1 MWRHIVF
8 LLMGPCSLITGQLY
22 DYHFINENKT
32 WTEAQSFCRENYT
45 DLATVYR
52 RSDIKN
58 LNQTGAWI
66 GLNYCLSING
76 TWSWTQPGVEFND
89 NETEWSEGE
98 PNDQNQPENCAA
110 IDNKLNVLDLDCSQT
125 KLFVCYKEHEN
136 KTYVVE
142 ENKTWLEALKHCR
155 DNMGDL
161 ATQEQARWNG
171 SELQTGDHR
180 WIGLF
185 RDRWMWSDGSSFSFR
200 HWEVDETGTERK
212 CAFSKSLG
220 KWDPDGCEKE
230 KICAFSNSSGEWDS
244 DGCEKARPF
253 FCYSDNFILVN
264 ENKTWT
270 EALHHCRQH
279 HSDLISIT
287 DVHQQKWIQ
296 HKAKNASSAFVWLGM
311 HYTCTLQFW
320 FWVTDEAVRYDN
332 WRSDNVTDNCD
343 MSAAMESQGAHKWV
357 RKNYEEKFNFFC
369 FK

>member
-1 MWRHIVF
+1 HFFSIT
-8 LLMGPCSLITGQLY
+8 SLFVMSLCFVPTLY

-98 PNDQNQPENCAA
+98 PNDQNQPENCAFSKTCLSHKA
-110 IDNKLNVLDLDCSQT
+110 CLSLLST
-125 KLFVCYKEHEN
+125 EHEN

-185 RDRWMWSDGSSFSFR
+185 RDRWMWSDGS
-200 HWEVDETGTERK
+200 T
-212 CAFSKSLG
+212 
-220 KWDPDGCEKE
+220 
-230 KICAFSNSSGEWDS
+230 
-244 DGCEKARPF
+244 
-253 FCYSDNFILVN
+253 
-264 ENKTWT
+264 
-270 EALHHCRQH
+270 
-279 HSDLISIT
+279 
-287 DVHQQKWIQ
+287 
-296 HKAKNASSAFVWLGM
+296 
-311 HYTCTLQFW
+311 
-320 FWVTDEAVRYDN
+320 VRYDN

>member
-1 MWRHIVF
+1 MILTSVGHCLALIKILYFHIQT
-8 LLMGPCSLITGQLY
+8 LMLSQLY

-125 KLFVCYKEHEN
+125 KLFVCYKGEN
-136 KTYVVE
+136 MRIILTP
-142 ENKTWLEALKHCR
+142 TC
-155 DNMGDL
+155 
-161 ATQEQARWNG
+161 TQMCSTCLSARWNG

-200 HWEVDETGTERK
+200 HWEVDET
-212 CAFSKSLG
+212 
-220 KWDPDGCEKE
+220 
-230 KICAFSNSSGEWDS
+230 
-244 DGCEKARPF
+244 
-253 FCYSDNFILVN
+253 DNFILVN

-343 MSAAMESQGAHKWV
+343 MSAAMESQGYQSKVWTLCPVH
-357 RKNYEEKFNFFC
+357 NYHTLFKEE
-369 FK
+369 